1 MDDVVAGIGPK
12 IRQLRQEQG
21 LSLQKLAARSGVS
34 AASIHKI
41 ERSGMVPTIAT
52 LLKIAGALHSSVGF
66 FIDEAEEAEP
76 VAYTPADGG
85 RSVLTSKTGL
95 TLHSISGP
103 YQRFSVAGAVAD
115 VAAGAD
121 SGATPM
127 EHPGEEL
134 VHVLQGTL
142 EFVVDGKLYELQE
155 GDSLHF
161 LTDRPHCWHNPGR
174 HPARALWFAMR
185 P

>member
-1 MDDVVAGIGPK
+1 MDEVVAGIGPK
-12 IRQLRQEQG
+12 IRQLRHQQG

-52 LLKIAGALHSSVGF
+52 LLKIAVALHSSVAYF
-66 FIDEAEEAEP
+66 VDEADEADP
-76 VAYTPADGG
+76 VTFTSAGAG
-85 RSVLTSKTGL
+85 RPVLTSKSGL
-95 TLHSISGP
+95 ELRSISGQ
-103 YQRFSVAGAVAD
+103 YQHFSVAGAEAV
-115 VAAGAD
+115 VAAGAT
-121 SGATPM
+121 SGPTPM

-134 VHVLQGTL
+134 VHLL
-142 EFVVDGKLYELQE
+142 EGALEVWVDGTHFELNS

-161 LTDRPHCWHNPGR
+161 LTDRPHCWRNPGR
-174 HPARALWFAMR
+174 QPARALWFAVR

>member
-1 MDDVVAGIGPK
+1 MDEVVAGIGPK
-12 IRQLRQEQG
+12 IRTLRQQQG
-21 LSLQKLAARSGVS
+21 LSLQRLAARSGVS

-52 LLKIAGALHSSVGF
+52 LLKIAGALQSSVAYF
-66 FIDEAEEAEP
+66 VDEADEAEP
-76 VAYTPADGG
+76 VTFTSAGQG
-85 RSVLTSKTGL
+85 RTLLTSKTGL
-95 TLHSISGP
+95 ELRSISGP
-103 YQRFSVAGAVAD
+103 YQHFTVAGAMAV

-121 SGATPM
+121 SGPTPM

-134 VHVLQGTL
+134 VHLLEGTL
-142 EFVVDGKLYELQE
+142 ELTVDGNRYELGA

-161 LTDRPHCWHNPGR
+161 LTDRPHCWQNPGR
-174 HPARALWFAMR
+174 QPARALWFAVR